1 MLQDWSLR
9 TASSSSKRDT
19 SALVVFRDKL
29 PKLLALGKLGD
40 RASASSGREGP
51 IVPPD
56 CVAGQSLTLVIAIM
70 CFLACLT
77 AGIVHMFSSSAAAW
91 TENIASEIT
100 VQVEPVK
107 GQDTDKR
114 LTEVALFLAKQPG
127 VSRVRP
133 LSKSET
139 EKLLEPWLG
148 QSDVLSAVPM
158 PRLIAVLLDRDAQP
172 DVNAIQ
178 KGLTSRF
185 QGVLLDDH
193 RRWQA
198 EIRSMT
204 RSLTFAGLAILVLV
218 ALATVAVIVS
228 ATRSALASN
237 REIVEVLDFVGA
249 RDRFIAREFE
259 AHFLTLGVKAG
270 VIGAVAAALT
280 FMALPTIFAVVNDA
294 GASEAIQRLFGT
306 GSLPFIGYLWFV
318 AVVVVVAGLC
328 MVTSRIGVKRILASR
343 A

>member
-1 MLQDWSLR
+1 MLQDWSST
-9 TASSSSKRDT
+9 TANSSSKRDGFSLT
-19 SALVVFRDKL
+19 VIRERL
-29 PKLLALGKLGD
+29 PKLLALARLGD
-40 RASASSGREGP
+40 RGAAAAGREGP

-56 CVAGQSLTLVIAIM
+56 SVAGQSLTLVIAIM

-100 VQVEPVK
+100 VQIEPIK

-127 VSRVRP
+127 VSSVNP
-133 LSKSET
+133 LSMRET
-139 EKLLEPWLG
+139 ERLLEPWLG
-148 QSDVLSAVPM
+148 KSDVLSAVPM

-172 DVNAIQ
+172 DVTRIQ
-178 KGLTSRF
+178 KELASRF
-185 QGVLLDDH
+185 NGVLLDDH

-204 RSLTFAGLAILVLV
+204 RSLTLAGLAILTLV

-237 REIVEVLDFVGA
+237 REIVEVLNFVGA

-259 AHFLTLGVKAG
+259 KHFLTLGVKAG
-270 VIGAVAAALT
+270 VMGAVAAALT
-280 FMALPTIFAVVNDA
+280 FLALPAIFGAVNDV
-294 GASEAIQRLFGT
+294 GASESIQRLLGT
-306 GSLPFIGYLWFV
+306 GSLPVAGYLWFV
-318 AVVVVVAGLC
+318 AVVVVVASLC

>member
-1 MLQDWSLR
+1 MLQDWSLI
-9 TASSSSKRDT
+9 TANSSLKRNGL
-19 SALVVFRDKL
+19 SLVVFREKL
-29 PKLLALGKLGD
+29 LKLLALVRLGD
-40 RASASSGREGP
+40 RGSASTGGEGP

-56 CVAGQSLTLVIAIM
+56 SVAGQSLTLVIAIM

-77 AGIVHMFSSSAAAW
+77 AGIVHMFSTSAQAW

-100 VQVEPVK
+100 VQVEPIQ

-114 LTEVALFLAKQPG
+114 LTEVALMLAKMPG
-127 VSRVRP
+127 VSSVSP
-133 LSKSET
+133 LSMRET

-148 QSDVLSAVPM
+148 KSEVLSAVPM

-172 DVNAIQ
+172 DVDGIQ
-178 KGLTSRF
+178 RELASRF
-185 QGVLLDDH
+185 KGVFLDDH

-198 EIRSMT
+198 EIQSMT
-204 RSLTFAGLAILVLV
+204 RSLTLAGVAILTLV

-237 REIVEVLDFVGA
+237 REIVEVLNFVGA

-259 AHFLTLGVKAG
+259 KHFLTLGVKAG

-280 FMALPTIFAVVNDA
+280 FFAMPALFGAANEA
-294 GASEAIQRLFGT
+294 GASEAIQRLLGT
-306 GSLPFIGYLWFV
+306 GSLPIAGYFWFV
-318 AVVVVVAGLC
+318 AVVVVVALLC
-328 MVTSRIGVKRILASR
+328 MVTSRIGVKRILANR